1 MRDRIV
7 IKATLGELVAAV
19 VDEVKPFIRD
29 PSTTY
34 MVAFCVLSDLFDRRL
49 AQVHKRSPK
58 TDFFAKRS
66 RREQFEEN
74 PRRGEK
80 SQA

>member
-7 IKATLGELVAAV
+7 IKTTLGELVAAV

-34 MVAFCVLSDLFDRRL
+34 MVASCVLSDLFDRRL
-49 AQVHKRSPK
+49 AQVHKSSPK

-66 RREQFEEN
+66 RRE
-74 PRRGEK
+74 PMCRRLGC
-80 SQA
+80 